1 MKKALMIAAIL
12 TVSTTIMAEENIASR
27 RLTESVISTENFETS
42 VLDTAKNVTIV
53 TQEDIQN
60 KGASTVAEALR
71 GVPGLIVNSI
81 GGSDPVFDLRGSGAT
96 AKSNTLVL
104 LDGIPLNAV
113 DGTYNTSQI
122 PVDLIDK
129 IEVIPSGGAVMYG
142 DGATGGVINII
153 TKSPEDRSNYGNI
166 GMEIGSWNTIKG
178 NVNYG
183 TKIGDKFLFDLSYN
197 NNKSDGYRS
206 LDPRYS
212 SGNTKESVWIRGKY
226 LLDDGYLEA
235 KYNYGKNKDS
245 WTSALTKEQF
255 EENPKQIGKD
265 AGKEL
270 NRINNYMMTY
280 NKKIGENLSFLIYG
294 GYDNKKLSPKAT
306 WGNSRTD
313 IEQYYIKPQLKYIY
327 GKDSYVIFGGDYRK
341 SEVERLTY
349 KKKLEKESFAGYLT
363 NKTTIGKLQLSQGY
377 RRSSD
382 KYNDKSVMPIKD
394 LNKKFDSDSFELA
407 ANYLYSDTGS
417 IYLSFT
423 QGFRT
428 PNADDLGYWYG
439 DIDVQETKAYEFGIK
454 DMYKNTFISSSIF
467 LIDSD
472 KEIYYEK
479 VSGYGGKNRNFDGKV
494 RRIGGQVSLQHY
506 FDKLTLRENISYIQS
521 KITSG
526 IHDGK
531 EFAGVSRW
539 QGNIG
544 MSYNILSNMIFNI
557 DGYYFGKAYNSD
569 DFSNKLG
576 KNDDYI
582 TVDTNIRYNF
592 DNGFEIYGGIR
603 NLFDK
608 EYANAVVTSGTG
620 DKAYHPADGRSYY
633 AGFKYSF

>member
-1 MKKALMIAAIL
+1 MKKTLIMAAIL
-12 TVSTTIMAEENIASR
+12 TVSTTIMAEENIASQ
-27 RLTESVISTENFETS
+27 RLNESVISTENFETS
-42 VLDTAKNVTIV
+42 VLDTAKNITIV

-60 KGASTVAEALR
+60 KGASTVAEALK
-71 GVPGLIVNSI
+71 GVPGLTISSI
-81 GGSDPVFDLRGSGAT
+81 GGSDSVFDMRGSGAT

-122 PVDLIDK
+122 PVEQIDK
-129 IEVIPSGGAVMYG
+129 IEIIPSGGAVMYG
-142 DGATGGVINII
+142 DGTTGGVINII
-153 TKSPEDRSNYGNI
+153 TKSPLDKNNYGNVGI
-166 GMEIGSWNTIKG
+166 EIGSWNTVKG

-197 NNKSDGYRS
+197 NYKSDGYRS
-206 LDPRYS
+206 LDSRYA
-212 SGNTKESVWIRGKY
+212 SGDTRESIWLRGKY

-255 EENPKQIGKD
+255 EENSKQTGKD

-270 NRINNYMMTY
+270 NKTNNYMMTY

-294 GYDNKKLSPKAT
+294 GYDTKKLSPKAT
-306 WGNSRTD
+306 WGDSRTD
-313 IEQYYIKPQLKYIY
+313 IKQYYIKPQLKYNY
-327 GKDSYVIFGGDYRK
+327 GKESYLILGGDYKK
-341 SEVERLTY
+341 SEVERFTY
-349 KKKLEKESFAGYLT
+349 KTKLEKESFAGYLI

-377 RRSSD
+377 RRSND
-382 KYNDKSVMPIKD
+382 KYNDKSAMSKGD
-394 LNKKFDSDSFELA
+394 LDKKFDNDSFELA
-407 ANYLYSDTGS
+407 ANYLYSETGS
-417 IYLSFT
+417 VYFSFT

-439 DIDVQETKAYEFGIK
+439 DIDVQETKAYELGIK

-467 LIDSD
+467 LIDTD

-494 RRIGGQVSLQHY
+494 RRIGGQISLQHY
-506 FDKLTLRENISYIQS
+506 FDKLTLRENISYIQP

-531 EFAGVSRW
+531 EFAGVARW

-582 TVDTNIRYNF
+582 TVDSNIRYKFN
-592 DNGFEIYGGIR
+592 DGFEIYGGIR

-608 EYANAVVTSGTG
+608 EYANAVVTVGTG
-620 DKAYHPADGRSYY
+620 EKAYHPADGRSYY

>member
-506 FDKLTLRENISYIQS
+506 FDKLTLRENISYIQP

>member
-1 MKKALMIAAIL
+1 MKRVLMAAAIL
-12 TVSTTIMAEENIASR
+12 IVNTPIMAEENIASQ
-27 RLTESVISTENFETS
+27 RLNETVISTENFETS

-60 KGASTVAEALR
+60 KGASTVAEALK
-71 GVPGLIVNSI
+71 GVPGLTVNSL
-81 GGSDPVFDLRGSGAT
+81 GGSDPIFDLRGSGAT

-113 DGTYNTSQI
+113 DGTYNTSGI
-122 PVDLIDK
+122 PVAQIDK

-153 TKSPEDRSNYGNI
+153 TKSPLDKNNYGNI
-166 GMEIGSWNTIKG
+166 DMEIGSWNTRKG
-178 NVNYG
+178 TVNYG
-183 TKIGDKFLFDLSYN
+183 TKIRDKFLFDLSYN
-197 NNKSDGYRS
+197 NYKSDGYRS
-206 LDPRYS
+206 LDSRYA
-212 SGNTKESVWIRGKY
+212 SGDTRESIWLRGKY
-226 LLDDGYLEA
+226 LLDDGYFEA

-245 WTSALTKEQF
+245 WTSALTREQF
-255 EENPKQIGKD
+255 EENPKQTGKD

-270 NRINNYMMTY
+270 NKTNNYMMTY
-280 NKKIGENLSFLIYG
+280 NKKIGENLSFLVYG
-294 GYDNKKLSPKAT
+294 GYDTKKLSPKAT
-306 WGNSRTD
+306 WGDSRTD
-313 IEQYYIKPQLKYIY
+313 IKQYYIKPQIKYNY
-327 GKDSYVIFGGDYRK
+327 GKESYLILGGDYKK
-341 SEVERLTY
+341 SEVERFTY
-349 KKKLEKESFAGYLT
+349 KTKLEKESFAGYLI

-377 RRSSD
+377 RRSND
-382 KYNDKSVMPIKD
+382 KYNDKSVMSKGD
-394 LNKKFDSDSFELA
+394 LDKKFDNDSFEFA
-407 ANYLYSDTGS
+407 VNYLYSDTGS
-417 IYLSFT
+417 VYLSFV
-423 QGFRT
+423 QGLRT

-439 DIDVQETKAYEFGIK
+439 DIDAQETKAYELGIK

-467 LIDSD
+467 LIDTD

-506 FDKLTLRENISYIQS
+506 FDKLTLRESISYIQP

-531 EFAGVSRW
+531 EFAGVARW

-544 MSYNILSNMIFNI
+544 ISYNILSNIIFNI
-557 DGYYFGKAYNSD
+557 DGYYFGKAYNND
-569 DFSNKLG
+569 DFSNRLG

-592 DNGFEIYGGIR
+592 NNGFEIYGGIR

-608 EYANAVVTSGTG
+608 EYASAVVTAGTG
-620 DKAYHPADGRSYY
+620 EKVYHPADGRSYY
-633 AGFKYSF
+633 AGFKYNF

>member
-197 NNKSDGYRS
+197 NNKSDEYRS

-506 FDKLTLRENISYIQS
+506 FDKLTLRENISYIQP